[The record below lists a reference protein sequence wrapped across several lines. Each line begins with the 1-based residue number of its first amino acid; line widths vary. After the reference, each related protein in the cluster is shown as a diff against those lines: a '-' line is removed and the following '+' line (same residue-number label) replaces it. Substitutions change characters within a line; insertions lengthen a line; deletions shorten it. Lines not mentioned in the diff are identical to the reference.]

1 MAERIP
7 ISRVLGALLDEAT
20 AERVSLGWLMNRLG
34 ERSFDIILRNEE
46 FRAVAQLCRGCLHRA
61 AGRRLPRRRRLT

>member
-20 AERVSLGWLMNRLG
+20 TERVSLGWLMNRLG

-46 FRAVAQLCRGCLHRA
+46 FRAVAQLCRGVSTGQPDGVSRRA
-61 AGRRLPRRRRLT
+61 GG